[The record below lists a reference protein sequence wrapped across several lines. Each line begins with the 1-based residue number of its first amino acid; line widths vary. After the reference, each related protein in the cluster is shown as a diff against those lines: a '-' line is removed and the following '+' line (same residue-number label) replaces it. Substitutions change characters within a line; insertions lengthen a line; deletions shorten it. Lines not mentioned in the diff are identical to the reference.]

1 MATNQT
7 TNYQLNQWESTDAVQ
22 RVDFNA
28 DNAKIDAALAAK
40 AELSNHEALAQTV
53 SGLSATIEEHTAAL
67 TGCGNCQ
74 IQLMTYQGNGSKS
87 RTLTFE
93 CIPKFL
99 FITAHNC
106 WLSAIGGAQI
116 GYGYYSTSGR
126 WIHPGLTWSG
136 TSITL
141 TESTAAEFLCNGSGI
156 TYFLVV
162 FMEKGTST

>member
-1 MATNQT
+1 MSTNHT
-7 TNYQLNQWESTDAVQ
+7 ANYDLCQWEATDQVL
-22 RVDFNA
+22 RTDFNA

-162 FMEKGTST
+162 LMEKGTST